1 MSLEDDLMRVL
12 GPGESLGFHRLAER
26 IHGGRAMDF
35 RPPRYGQSQYLA
47 IERAAK
53 RLDAEGLARLDYG
66 RRPRNPGCR
75 VLLPEPGRTF

>member
-1 MSLEDDLMRVL
+1 
-12 GPGESLGFHRLAER
+12 
-26 IHGGRAMDF
+26 MDF

-66 RRPRNPGCR
+66 RRPRSPGCR
-75 VLLPEPGRTF
+75 VLLPEPGRTL